1 MVYPTIWEVIIL
13 WVLFSVVGGFFTGYR
28 FMILVHIVIVVLII
42 VGFFLGIGIHG
53 FNLLIN

>member
-1 MVYPTIWEVIIL
+1 M
-13 WVLFSVVGGFFTGYR
+13 WVLLSVVGGFFTGYK